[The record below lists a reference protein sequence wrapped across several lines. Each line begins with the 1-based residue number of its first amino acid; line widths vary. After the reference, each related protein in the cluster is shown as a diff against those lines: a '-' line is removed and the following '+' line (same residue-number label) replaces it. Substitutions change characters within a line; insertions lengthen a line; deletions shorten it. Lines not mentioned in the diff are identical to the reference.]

1 MFQWTLSKRNFIMS
15 LEISSLSHTKNNTV
29 YSFDV
34 KLKEHIQICNNK
46 LKCDTRVKWK
56 KNLN

>member
-1 MFQWTLSKRNFIMS
+1 MS

-46 LKCDTRVKWK
+46 LKCGTRVKWK